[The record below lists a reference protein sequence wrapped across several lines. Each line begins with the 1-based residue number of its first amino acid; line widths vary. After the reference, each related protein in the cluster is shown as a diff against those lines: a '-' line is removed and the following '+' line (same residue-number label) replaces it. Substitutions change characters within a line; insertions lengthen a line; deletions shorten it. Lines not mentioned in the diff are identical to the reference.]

1 MYIATFYTHFGA
13 VSFSR
18 MLQRCGQAG
27 TMMPVPRALSAS
39 CGVCVRF
46 AQMEGLPLEDC
57 DDLTS
62 VYLQGDDGFSL
73 VYTTEEPD

>member
-18 MLQRCGQAG
+18 MLQRHDQSG
-27 TMMPVPRALSAS
+27 TMMPVPRSLSAS
-39 CGVCVRF
+39 CGVCVKF
-46 AQMEGLPLEDC
+46 PSLDGLSLEDC

-62 VYLQGDDGFSL
+62 VYLQEGDGFTQ
-73 VYTTEEPD
+73 VYTNE